1 MSLDFCNEG
10 VVLIDANTN
19 TVTDVVGDPSTKASL
34 KHLSSIKVLSDDA
47 KTPST
52 LSEDS
57 IIEMG
62 KVTPININKNGFDKG
77 IATGG

>member
-10 VVLIDANTN
+10 VVLIDANTI
-19 TVTDVVGDPSTKASL
+19 TVTDVVEDPSTKASL
-34 KHLSSIKVLSDDA
+34 KHLRSVEVLSDDA
-47 KTPST
+47 EPPST
-52 LSEDS
+52 LSKDS

-77 IATGG
+77 IATGC